1 MHGEK
6 KKRKGLEKNNLRVM
20 KKEEIVAKNK
30 IEKESIA
37 LFKKNL
43 LKESYKWFKD
53 TDYFV
58 KIKNDNKYS
67 NIENKTE
74 TKNVV
79 TGLVSQGNY
88 VKSCRMLS
96 PYMGILSIFSLFGTI
111 TFCAKE
117 ICNFSIE
124 FLQNVIRLSDR
135 SEEKKYGMTK
145 IFIDLTIRGKD
156 CSSLP
161 NTMYVESID
170 QCISFNNEV
179 IKKIYEEII
188 LIFREIGILRL
199 TIFLYAHEYYLYN
212 KNFGNKE
219 NYNFMK
225 CNTYINMLH
234 QLNEEETGSILPNTY
249 GGPFNILSEEANY
262 RFEQDDDKKVYTYKS
277 LVKKYEKYDLR
288 HNVSDNKSYTSSHYS
303 KKKSVI
309 SASENWKKKKIDLN
323 KSEKKKKLFFF
334 NLYFFKKKIKKKSN
348 YTQGGKCSH
357 VDGKTSSLRKTISFK
372 DINIKKKKRRDSS
385 FYTSRK
391 SSLFINEDSKNY
403 SLSNFPKEGKKTSSY
418 ELYYGDRTN
427 FNFEESFLENNVN
440 MENET
445 DNRQM
450 KHGGGKNRAPIYAKG
465 ENSRNVIHTG
475 HYSGSSG
482 EGKSSFF
489 DWTESDVSI
498 GIMRGDKQSSGY
510 WRVRHKVD
518 AGEETC
524 EEGGVQIGT
533 YKVSALGNKKSDS
546 EKRGGDGC
554 NGEKRDGEKRDGEKR
569 DGEKRDGE
577 KRDGNQCEDE
587 EKGKKCKVISKTISQ
602 MNKIIL
608 RKYGTFL
615 LFFVIYSSWI
625 FGMRLQMTQCGVIS
639 CLLHFITW
647 IDHSFYLSIT
657 YAQVTLL
664 KYKQEGDDAC
674 FVRMTETL

>member
-1 MHGEK
+1 MHEEK

-43 LKESYKWFKD
+43 LKESYNWFKD

-145 IFIDLTIRGKD
+145 IFIDLTSRGKD

-170 QCISFNNEV
+170 QCISFNDEV

-188 LIFREIGILRL
+188 LIFREI
-199 TIFLYAHEYYLYN
+199 
-212 KNFGNKE
+212 
-219 NYNFMK
+219 
-225 CNTYINMLH
+225 
-234 QLNEEETGSILPNTY
+234 
-249 GGPFNILSEEANY
+249 GPFNILSEEANY

-309 SASENWKKKKIDLN
+309 SASENWEKKKIDLN
-323 KSEKKKKLFFF
+323 KSEKKKKFFFF
-334 NLYFFKKKIKKKSN
+334 NLHFFKKKIKKKCS
-348 YTQGGKCSH
+348 YTQGGKSSH
-357 VDGKTSSLRKTISFK
+357 VEGQTSSLRKTISFK
-372 DINIKKKKRRDSS
+372 DINIKQKKRKDNSS

-403 SLSNFPKEGKKTSSY
+403 SLSNFPKGGKKTSSY
-418 ELYYGDRTN
+418 ECYYGDRTN
-427 FNFEESFLENNVN
+427 FNFEESSLENYVN
-440 MENET
+440 MENEI

-450 KHGGGKNRAPIYAKG
+450 KNGGGKNGAPIYAKG
-465 ENSRNVIHTG
+465 ENSRNAIHIG

-482 EGKSSFF
+482 EGESSFF

-498 GIMRGDKQSSGY
+498 GIMREDKQRSGY
-510 WRVRHKVD
+510 SRARHKMD
-518 AGEETC
+518 EGEETC
-524 EEGGVQIGT
+524 EEGGVQMGT
-533 YKVSALGNKKSDS
+533 YKVTAVGNEKS
-546 EKRGGDGC
+546 
-554 NGEKRDGEKRDGEKR
+554 DGEKRGDKKR
-569 DGEKRDGE
+569 DDKKRGDHYKPQNIIIPSIPMFCHD
-577 KRDGNQCEDE
+577 KRRY
-587 EKGKKCKVISKTISQ
+587 I
-602 MNKIIL
+602 
-608 RKYGTFL
+608 
-615 LFFVIYSSWI
+615 FVN
-625 FGMRLQMTQCGVIS
+625 
-639 CLLHFITW
+639 
-647 IDHSFYLSIT
+647 
-657 YAQVTLL
+657 
-664 KYKQEGDDAC
+664 
-674 FVRMTETL
+674 